1 MCFVQRWWP
10 TCGGSTTTPR
20 YGETQTNSGP
30 NGIWTKTGVS
40 WSPVTWSRSR
50 WAHVGVWGSSLPA
63 TSVSCSGRS
72 FCKSSLSRATRFRE
86 SPPWRK
92 TPGRWWTVLST
103 SWSGSSHVTE
113 ATLDSCHLSIVNL
126 QLHFIACFRLSNV
139 TAYCCVTN
147 ITAYR
152 CMTNVIAYRCVTNLV
167 AYRCVTN
174 VIAYRWGEVGDSSQ
188 SFSSDTLQGTSSEWS
203 EVQPNWIINRKA
215 GFSLVETVA
224 NKKGFRRST
233 LWISYFTPSLSSVPP
248 NACSSCCLSLRVKR
262 HCLSLRD

>member
-10 TCGGSTTTPR
+10 TCGGSTTTPI

-50 WAHVGVWGSSLPA
+50 WAHVGAWGSSLPA

-113 ATLDSCHLSIVNL
+113 STSLDSCHLSIVKL
-126 QLHFIACFRLSNV
+126 AVALHRLFP
-139 TAYCCVTN
+139 
-147 ITAYR
+147 
-152 CMTNVIAYRCVTNLV
+152 L
-167 AYRCVTN
+167 
-174 VIAYRWGEVGDSSQ
+174 
-188 SFSSDTLQGTSSEWS
+188 
-203 EVQPNWIINRKA
+203 
-215 GFSLVETVA
+215 
-224 NKKGFRRST
+224 
-233 LWISYFTPSLSSVPP
+233 
-248 NACSSCCLSLRVKR
+248 VKR
-262 HCLSLRD
+262 HCLLLRDKHHCLSLHDEPPRCLSLCDEPRCLSLRD